1 MPAQDWP
8 QRNLMS
14 AGVVESD
21 GQDVLR
27 GIRGVHAHHHRRIFL
42 PQSGWAPNGDHRTLG
57 APRHRH
63 AHRAEYSRAQ
73 RGQLTRAEDD
83 LRREGRLLNEHVTG
97 ATLDRLA
104 LDADLGIDLA
114 GAVDDPRDQLLCDVF
129 RLLQVRV
136 RNVAVPRFARP
147 GTAGKD
153 VNCPDGYA
161 EGSGV
166 RDRPTE
172 REV

>member
-1 MPAQDWP
+1 MPAQHWP

-14 AGVVESD
+14 AGMVESD

-27 GIRGVHAHHHRRIFL
+27 GIRGVHAHHYRRIFL
-42 PQSGWAPNGDHRTLG
+42 PQSCWTPNGDHRTLG
-57 APRHRH
+57 AS
-63 AHRAEYSRAQ
+63 EYRRAQ
-73 RGQLTRAEDD
+73 RGQLTRAEDQ
-83 LRREGRLLNEHVTG
+83 LRGEGRLMNEHLTG

-114 GAVDDPRDQLLCDVF
+114 GAVDDRRDQLLRDRL

-161 EGSGV
+161 EGPGV

-172 REV
+172 RQV